1 MEVELIISK
10 DIENPKA
17 IIKANKL
24 NANIEKA
31 IHFLENIDNVKNI
44 DENEKI
50 DVIPINYDKK
60 INIVQFKDIS
70 LIKSANNQ
78 NLVYLTKKNKKEG
91 YRVNKRL
98 YELEEILDDSFIR
111 ISKSTI
117 VNINQID
124 FVSPAFNGSMII
136 SLKNGLKDTI
146 SRKYLPKFKKRLGM
160 T

>member
-1 MEVELIISK
+1 LEVELIISK